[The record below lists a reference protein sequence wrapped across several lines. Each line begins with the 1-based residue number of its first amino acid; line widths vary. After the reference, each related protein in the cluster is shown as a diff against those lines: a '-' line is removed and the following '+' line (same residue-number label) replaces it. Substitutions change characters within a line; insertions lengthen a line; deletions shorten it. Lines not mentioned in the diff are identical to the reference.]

1 MRRLSLKGVKDNEIV
16 YSHGRMEKVDFDD
29 FWAKCNASGGFVFK
43 ATCFILSSP
52 LLLLLANLLLGAFLR
67 TLMSCLCAFHLHMSV
82 NAESMDRW
90 AFD

>member
-1 MRRLSLKGVKDNEIV
+1 MVEWKKLTSMIFGENAMRVEALFLKRHV
-16 YSHGRMEKVDFDD
+16 
-29 FWAKCNASGGFVFK
+29 
-43 ATCFILSSP
+43 SSP